1 MWSICTTS
9 EPIACF
15 GPLHREAIIEV
26 GGATVNV
33 DPGEGTLQQGPVVE
47 GKGLASQWWDR
58 TTLVETAFLA
68 LTVVFGL
75 QLLRVL
81 LTGLVFYIRDSLDAG
96 SITPGAYALV
106 LFLLAF
112 LAPTVGRFLG
122 PRRSLVLIAAGLA
135 LMRLAE
141 QMVPWAAVDL
151 GLSTVGTVLFLLF
164 IPTYIGHLRT
174 RGDAGVRPFAYGL
187 LLGFA
192 ADTAIK
198 GGFGTLDLSW
208 QPKGTA
214 DGITVVMFVLH
225 AALLWTVL
233 REKGSEPG
241 GDGGFLRSIPLIAL
255 GPILFLELLLYQ
267 NIGQQTVLIGW
278 DQAHVVAWLVLASA
292 IGLVLATEAMVR
304 PDYGGW
310 AAVVGLFGLFPLL
323 VIGERSGLAAAIMV
337 LIGQAAISLA
347 VATIALAVGRGG
359 DRSGIGGVSRASGL
373 GMLIL
378 LVLAFLYYSNY
389 QFDLPGGSSVI
400 PPLGG
405 AIILVVFLVG
415 AVRFQEYRPLPINRV
430 PAVAA
435 ILLLAAPLGY
445 LAAWDEPRPVA
456 PPGYP
461 VRVMSYNLHQGF
473 DVDGDM
479 AIEELA
485 EDIEAQG
492 ADIVALQEVS
502 RGWVIDGSVDML
514 VWLSRRLEMPYVW
527 GPAADSV
534 WGNAVLSRY
543 PILGALTHPMPN
555 NFEIQLERSYTVAQI
570 DVGAPDPLV
579 VIATHLHHVEEEGH
593 LRTPQV
599 LAVIEAWGGRGSSV
613 ILGDLNAEPDS
624 PEIRLLEDAGLRDSF
639 VASGARAE
647 GNTGYTAR
655 SDDLLKRIDYIW
667 ISPDIEASAFA
678 LTDGAASDHL
688 GLAVT
693 LDK

>member
-1 MWSICTTS
+1 MQQ
-9 EPIACF
+9 EQRA
-15 GPLHREAIIEV
+15 EV
-26 GGATVNV
+26 
-33 DPGEGTLQQGPVVE
+33 
-47 GKGLASQWWDR
+47 KGVASRWWDR
-58 TTLVETAFLA
+58 TTVMETAFLA

-96 SITPGAYALV
+96 SIAPGAYALV

-112 LAPTVGRFLG
+112 LAPTLGRLLG
-122 PRRSLVLIAAGLA
+122 PRRSLALTAGGLA

-141 QMVPWAAVDL
+141 QLAPWPAVDL
-151 GLSTVGTVLFLLF
+151 GLSTVGTALFLLF

-174 RGDAGVRPFAYGL
+174 RGDAGIQPFAYGL
-187 LLGFA
+187 LLGMA

-198 GGFGTLDLSW
+198 GGFGTLDLAW
-208 QPKGTA
+208 QPRGPA
-214 DGITVVMFVLH
+214 DGITVVMVALH
-225 AALLWTVL
+225 LVLLWSVL
-233 REKGSEPG
+233 REKGSGPG
-241 GDGGFLRSIPLIAL
+241 GDGGFLRSAPLIAL

-267 NIGQQTVLIGW
+267 NIGQQTALIGW
-278 DQAHVVAWLVLASA
+278 DQAHVFAWLVLASA
-292 IGLVLATEAMVR
+292 IGLVLATQVMAR

-310 AAVVGLFGLFPLL
+310 AAVAGLCGLFALL

-347 VATIALAVGRGG
+347 VATMALTVGHRG
-359 DRSGIGGVSRASGL
+359 DRPGIGGVSRASGL

-389 QFDLPGGSSVI
+389 QFDLPGGRSVI

-405 AIILVVFLVG
+405 AIVLLAFLFG
-415 AVRFQEYRPLPINRV
+415 AVRFQEYRPLPLNRV
-430 PAVAA
+430 PALAA
-435 ILLLAAPLGY
+435 IILLVAPLGY
-445 LAAWDEPRPVA
+445 LAAWDEPGPIA

-461 VRVMSYNLHQGF
+461 VRIISYNLHQGF
-473 DVDGDM
+473 DVDGAM

-485 EDIEAQG
+485 EDIEAQD

-514 VWLSRRLEMPYVW
+514 VWLSRRLDMPYVW

-543 PILGALTHPMPN
+543 PILGARTHPMPN
-555 NFEIQLERSYTVAQI
+555 NSELQLERSYTVAQI
-570 DVGAPDPLV
+570 DVGAQDPLV

-593 LRTPQV
+593 IRMPQV

-624 PEIRLLEDAGLRDSF
+624 REIRLLEDAGLRDSF
-639 VASGARAE
+639 VASGAQAG
-647 GNTGYTAR
+647 GNTGYTSR
-655 SDDLLKRIDYIW
+655 SDDLVKRIDYIW
-667 ISPDIEASAFA
+667 ISPDMVASGFA
-678 LTDGAASDHL
+678 LTDGTASDHL

-693 LDK
+693 LHK